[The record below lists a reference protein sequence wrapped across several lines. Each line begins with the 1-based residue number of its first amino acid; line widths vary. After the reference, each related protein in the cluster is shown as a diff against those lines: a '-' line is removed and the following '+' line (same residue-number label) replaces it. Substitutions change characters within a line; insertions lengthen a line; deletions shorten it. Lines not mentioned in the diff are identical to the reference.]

1 MRRADG
7 RRAWWAV
14 VVGLGLL
21 LGAPAGASAQACKAP
36 RVAVTTTLGMKY
48 CSDPAFDDAIAKYV
62 QQIRQDV
69 RAQRQTGKLIAYLST
84 PISPRGGGHVETNVA
99 IAASVKARLEKEY
112 GGVLWGMNPALYDL
126 PDVGGKPAGGGEYMV
141 MWTAV
146 AAGED
151 GSGKDFDMV
160 HFTGPNDMRAFFG
173 CGKEDVGGCLARW
186 IESRAAAD
194 AKFRREV
201 ADDAAKRQAF
211 VRYYA
216 LRASAAYSTG
226 AHDEWN
232 IFVKINRKRP
242 LGEQVAMFF
251 DGRPASPAEMEV
263 EVSPGYEVR

>member
-7 RRAWWAV
+7 RRVWWAV

-21 LGAPAGASAQACKAP
+21 LGSGEAFAQACKAP
-36 RVAVTTTLGMKY
+36 RVGVTTILGMKY
-48 CSDPAFDDAIAKYV
+48 CSDPAFDDAIAKNV
-62 QQIRQDV
+62 QRIRQDI
-69 RAQRQTGKLIAYLST
+69 RAQRQAGKLTVYVST

-112 GGVLWGMNPALYDL
+112 GGVLWAMNPALYDL
-126 PDVGGKPAGGGEYMV
+126 PDVGGTSAGGGEYMV

-151 GSGKDFDMV
+151 GSGKDFDMI
-160 HFTGPNDMRAFFG
+160 HFTGPTDMRAFFG
-173 CGKEDVGGCLARW
+173 CGKEDVGGCLGRW
-186 IESRAAAD
+186 LESRAAAD
-194 AKFRREV
+194 AKFRQEI

-211 VRYYA
+211 IRYYA

-232 IFVKINRKRP
+232 IFVKLNRKRP
-242 LGEQVAMFF
+242 LGEQVAIWF

>member
-1 MRRADG
+1 
-7 RRAWWAV
+7 
-14 VVGLGLL
+14 
-21 LGAPAGASAQACKAP
+21 
-36 RVAVTTTLGMKY
+36 
-48 CSDPAFDDAIAKYV
+48 
-62 QQIRQDV
+62 
-69 RAQRQTGKLIAYLST
+69 
-84 PISPRGGGHVETNVA
+84 
-99 IAASVKARLEKEY
+99 
-112 GGVLWGMNPALYDL
+112 
-126 PDVGGKPAGGGEYMV
+126 MV

-151 GSGKDFDMV
+151 GRRQGLRHDPL
-160 HFTGPNDMRAFFG
+160 HRPERHARLLRPW
-173 CGKEDVGGCLARW
+173 KEDVGGCLARW
-186 IESRAAAD
+186 IENRAAAD

-251 DGRPASPAEMEV
+251 DGRPASPVEMEV